1 MTSPDI
7 NTAVTEVFE
16 EALERF
22 GVVEG
27 ELLHDE
33 FASPTHPLHGRYEWD
48 DRVAGRA
55 YRVNQINA
63 DIRRCYIEFVK
74 PDDTTGRVR
83 RYTPVRYTGNAERL
97 RGYVRTEDVVQNPMQ
112 ARALL
117 REYERWLKQG
127 RERFGNLKQ
136 FIALMEEGE
145 QTG

>member
-1 MTSPDI
+1 MTGPDV

-16 EALERF
+16 EAMERF
-22 GVVEG
+22 GVLEA

-55 YRVNQINA
+55 HRVSQINR

-74 PDDTTGRVR
+74 ADDTTGRVR
-83 RYTPVRYTGNAERL
+83 RYTPVRYVGNEERL
-97 RGYVRTEDVVQNPMQ
+97 RGYVRTEDVAQNPLA

-127 RERFGNLKQ
+127 KERFSNLQQ
-136 FIALMEEGE
+136 FIALMESGE
-145 QTG
+145 EAG